1 MVQEKIISVVTGA
14 SGFVGSH
21 LVDLLLEKGH
31 HVKCILRKTSNR
43 RWLEGKP
50 VEIVDT
56 GLYDKNSLK
65 EVLKG
70 ADYLFHI
77 AGIVKAKTWEDYYRG
92 NVETTKN
99 LLESVKEVNPAIKRV
114 ILVSSLTA
122 CGPSLDGKPVTEET
136 EPHPITRYGKSKYEE
151 EKLARKFMS
160 DIPITIIM
168 PHAVYG
174 ERDTEIYQFFKT
186 YKGGLM
192 PLIGFN
198 EKRLNLIH
206 VKDLVDGI
214 YLASVS
220 EKAIGQK
227 YFIASEEIYNWPLIG
242 DVIAKAFGRKALT
255 IRIPHFLVYTIAF
268 IAEGV
273 TYFSKSAATFNIE
286 KAKDWVQENW
296 TCDVSKAKNEIGFR
310 QNVLLEEGMK
320 RTIDWYR
327 EMKWL

>member
-1 MVQEKIISVVTGA
+1 MVQNKVVSVVTGA

-21 LVDLLLEKGH
+21 LVDYLLGKGH
-31 HVKCILRKTSNR
+31 HVKCILRSTSNK
-43 RWLEGKP
+43 RWLENKE
-50 VEIVDT
+50 VEIVDC
-56 GLYDKNSLK
+56 GLYNKEALK
-65 EVLKG
+65 TVLKD
-70 ADYLFHI
+70 ADYLYHV
-77 AGIVKAKTWEDYYRG
+77 AGIVKAKDWEGYYRG

-99 LLESVKEVNPAIKRV
+99 LLESIKEANIPVKRV
-114 ILVSSLTA
+114 IIVSSLTA
-122 CGPSLDGKPVTEET
+122 CGPSLDGTPVSEST

-151 EKLARKFMS
+151 EKLARSFM
-160 DIPITIIM
+160 DTIPITIIM

-198 EKRLNLIH
+198 DKKLNLVH
-206 VKDLVDGI
+206 VSDLVEGI

-227 YFIASEEIYNWPLIG
+227 YFIASEEIYNWPMIG
-242 DVIAKAFGRKALT
+242 DAIAKAFGKKALT
-255 IRIPHFLVYTIAF
+255 IRLPHVIVYTVAVF
-268 IAEGV
+268 AEFFSI
-273 TYFSKSAATFNIE
+273 FSKGAATFNIE
-286 KAKDWVQENW
+286 KAKDWVQPNW
-296 TCDVSKAKNEIGFR
+296 TCDVTKAKNELGFR
-310 QNVLLEEGMK
+310 QKVLLEEGIK